1 MNLPNTLTLGRIF
14 LIPLLVVVLLT
25 NFEGRTILGIRKE
38 LIGTIIFL
46 LAACTD
52 WLDGFVARRRGQ
64 VTELGQLMDP
74 LADKLLITAAFVSLV
89 ALELAPAWIVA
100 IILGRELGVTVLRSI
115 AYSKGITIVASP
127 LGKLKMVS
135 EVVAIVFLILG
146 REYLQEFFVL
156 GQIALWVVL
165 VAALRFL
172 KHAFSI
178 RLNAS
183 SMPQALLSIV
193 YQSEFQA
200 LLSSSASAPNK
211 HFARIHQLID

>member
-165 VAALRFL
+165 VAALGSAFDYSRRFHEKLTL
-172 KHAFSI
+172 KDEE
-178 RLNAS
+178 L
-183 SMPQALLSIV
+183 QAIT
-193 YQSEFQA
+193 ERQA
-200 LLSSSASAPNK
+200 RDN
-211 HFARIHQLID
+211 

>member
-165 VAALRFL
+165 VTALVSALDYYRRFHEKLSL
-172 KHAFSI
+172 KDEKLAGI
-178 RLNAS
+178 TER
-183 SMPQALLSIV
+183 QAR
-193 YQSEFQA
+193 
-200 LLSSSASAPNK
+200 NN
-211 HFARIHQLID
+211 

>member
-64 VTELGQLMDP
+64 VTDLGQLMDP

-89 ALELAPAWIVA
+89 ALDLAPAWMVA

-146 REYLQEFFVL
+146 REYLQECFVL

-165 VAALRFL
+165 VTALVSALDYYRRFHEKLGL
-172 KHAFSI
+172 KDEKLAGI
-178 RLNAS
+178 TER
-183 SMPQALLSIV
+183 QAR
-193 YQSEFQA
+193 
-200 LLSSSASAPNK
+200 NN
-211 HFARIHQLID
+211 

>member
-89 ALELAPAWIVA
+89 ALDLAPAWMVA

-165 VAALRFL
+165 VTALVSELDYYRRFHEKLSL
-172 KHAFSI
+172 KDEKLAGI
-178 RLNAS
+178 TER
-183 SMPQALLSIV
+183 QAR
-193 YQSEFQA
+193 
-200 LLSSSASAPNK
+200 NN
-211 HFARIHQLID
+211 

>member
-89 ALELAPAWIVA
+89 ALDLAPAWMVA

-165 VAALRFL
+165 VTALVSALDYYRRFHEKLSL
-172 KHAFSI
+172 KDEKLAGI
-178 RLNAS
+178 TAR
-183 SMPQALLSIV
+183 QAR
-193 YQSEFQA
+193 
-200 LLSSSASAPNK
+200 NN
-211 HFARIHQLID
+211 

>member
-89 ALELAPAWIVA
+89 ALDLAPAWMVA

-156 GQIALWVVL
+156 GRIALWVVL
-165 VAALRFL
+165 VTALVSALDYYRRFHEKLSL
-172 KHAFSI
+172 KGEELPGI
-178 RLNAS
+178 TDR
-183 SMPQALLSIV
+183 QAR
-193 YQSEFQA
+193 
-200 LLSSSASAPNK
+200 NN
-211 HFARIHQLID
+211 

>member
-89 ALELAPAWIVA
+89 ALDLAPAWMVA

-115 AYSKGITIVASP
+115 AYSKGITIVEST

-165 VAALRFL
+165 VTALVSALDYYRRFHEKL
-172 KHAFSI
+172 TQKDEELAGI
-178 RLNAS
+178 TER
-183 SMPQALLSIV
+183 QAR
-193 YQSEFQA
+193 
-200 LLSSSASAPNK
+200 NN
-211 HFARIHQLID
+211 

>member
-89 ALELAPAWIVA
+89 ALDLAPAWMVA

-135 EVVAIVFLILG
+135 QVVAIVFLILG

-165 VAALRFL
+165 VTALVSALDYYRRFHEKLSL
-172 KHAFSI
+172 KDEKLAGI
-178 RLNAS
+178 TER
-183 SMPQALLSIV
+183 QAR
-193 YQSEFQA
+193 
-200 LLSSSASAPNK
+200 NN
-211 HFARIHQLID
+211 

>member
-89 ALELAPAWIVA
+89 ALDLAPAWMVA

-127 LGKLKMVS
+127 LGKLKLVS

-165 VAALRFL
+165 VTALVSALDYYRRFHEKLSL
-172 KHAFSI
+172 KDEKLAGI
-178 RLNAS
+178 TER
-183 SMPQALLSIV
+183 QAR
-193 YQSEFQA
+193 
-200 LLSSSASAPNK
+200 NN
-211 HFARIHQLID
+211 

>member
-165 VAALRFL
+165 VTALVSALDYYRRFHEKLTL
-172 KHAFSI
+172 KDEELAGI
-178 RLNAS
+178 TDRQTRN
-183 SMPQALLSIV
+183 
-193 YQSEFQA
+193 
-200 LLSSSASAPNK
+200 N
-211 HFARIHQLID
+211 

>member
-89 ALELAPAWIVA
+89 VLDLAPAWMVA

-165 VAALRFL
+165 VTALVSALDYYRRFHEKLSL
-172 KHAFSI
+172 KDEKLAGI
-178 RLNAS
+178 TER
-183 SMPQALLSIV
+183 QAR
-193 YQSEFQA
+193 
-200 LLSSSASAPNK
+200 NN
-211 HFARIHQLID
+211 